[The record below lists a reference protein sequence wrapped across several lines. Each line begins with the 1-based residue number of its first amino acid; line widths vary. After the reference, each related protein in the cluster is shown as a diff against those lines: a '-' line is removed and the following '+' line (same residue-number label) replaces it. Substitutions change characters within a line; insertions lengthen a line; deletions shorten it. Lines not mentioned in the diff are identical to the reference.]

1 MLIKVDKFM
10 YNLRDE
16 IKAHGIYMATR
27 HFPWAD
33 TFEFY
38 QRVSNLKDY
47 ESSFPYYQEHQ
58 DKIHKHLNDI
68 AESLGWTERLSTFL
82 YVKQNN
88 KGFHLPS
95 RNATIIFSL
104 DSDVKCLTAKSGMTL
119 LNCLAVYDYDLFDFS
134 GRKITRTTIKKGS
147 GKIVGNTWHHCLHL
161 EEGQEIFY
169 ATYS

>member
-68 AESLGWTERLSTFL
+68 AKSLGWTERLSTFV

-104 DSDVKCLTAKSGMTL
+104 YNLK
-119 LNCLAVYDYDLFDFS
+119 
-134 GRKITRTTIKKGS
+134 GRS
-147 GKIVGNTWHHCLHL
+147 M
-161 EEGQEIFY
+161 
-169 ATYS
+169 